1 MLGNRFGEG
10 LGGLLMT
17 TVKAGVI
24 IAALSVLAAN
34 YVAQDV
40 HSGNGYAAR
49 IAATERQRL
58 AELSRDPRYDPQTTG
73 SIGAARGTRLDPCG
87 PR

>member
-1 MLGNRFGEG
+1 MLGKWFGEG
-10 LGGLLMT
+10 LSGLLVT
-17 TVKAGVI
+17 TVKAGVL

-34 YVAQDV
+34 YVANDV

-49 IAATERQRL
+49 IAANERQRL
-58 AELSRDPRYDPQTTG
+58 AELARDPRLDPMTTG
-73 SIGAARGTRLDPCG
+73 SIGASRLDPCG

>member
-1 MLGNRFGEG
+1 MFGRWFGEG
-10 LGGLLMT
+10 IGGLLVT
-17 TVKAGVI
+17 TVKAGVV

-49 IAATERQRL
+49 IATTERQRL
-58 AELSRDPRYDPQTTG
+58 AELARGQQFDPLTTG
-73 SIGAARGTRLDPCG
+73 SIGNARATRLDPCG
-87 PR
+87 TR